1 MPYDLGTLL
10 NEMVAD
16 QTVPTI
22 ARNPAAQF
30 GRRGRR
36 YLGAEL
42 LPEMMVNE
50 NAYRE
55 EFVRY
60 RTVVANDGTRY
71 SPVQKKDGD
80 LIGSFLVELAHS
92 DIGRELS
99 GRQYDNLL
107 RYLQTNASME
117 AVASIT
123 NWLDTTVNLALVEN
137 NERMRWEAIVGA
149 SVALRGANAYAE
161 AVAYSNPSS
170 HRAAAGGTWSSDAYD
185 PFDDILAMV
194 DLLKGKGF
202 DVNRIITSQAVV
214 SILSGNDNIKA
225 RTGVAVINASGQITS
240 VSGRANLE
248 AINGSFARDGLP
260 PLETYDLLYRTSTGT
275 ARFMP
280 STVMVFACTTGR
292 DEIIDLGDDERTIRD
307 TLGYTAIGVPAGQ
320 PNPGRVIRMES
331 FSNKPPRIEAEGW
344 QASLPVIT
352 EPEAI
357 AVITGI
363 G

>member
-1 MPYDLGTLL
+1 MAFDLGTLL
-10 NEMVAD
+10 NEMAND
-16 QTVPTI
+16 TTVETV

-30 GRRGRR
+30 GRRTRR
-36 YLGAEL
+36 YVGAEL
-42 LPEMMVNE
+42 LPEITQTE

-71 SPVQKKDGD
+71 SPVQKKAGD

-137 NERMRWEAIVGA
+137 NERMRWEAIVAA
-149 SVALRGANAYAE
+149 SVALRGANEYAE
-161 AVAYSNPSS
+161 TVAYSNPTG
-170 HRAAAGGTWSSDAYD
+170 HRVSAGGTWSSDAYD
-185 PFDDILAMV
+185 PFDDIAAMV
-194 DLLKGKGF
+194 DFLKGKGYM
-202 DVNRIITSQAVV
+202 VNRIITSQSVV
-214 SILSGNDNIKA
+214 SILSANDNMKT
-225 RTGVAVINASGQITS
+225 RVGVAVVNASGQITS
-240 VSGRANLE
+240 AAGRASLD
-248 AINGSFARDGLP
+248 AMNGALSRDGLP
-260 PLETYDLLYRTSTGT
+260 TLETYDLLYRTSTGT
-275 ARFMP
+275 ARFLP
-280 STVMVFACTTGR
+280 SSVMVFACTSGR
-292 DEIIDLGDDERTIRD
+292 DDIIDLGDDERVLYD
-307 TLGYTAIGVPAGQ
+307 TLGYTGVGVPAGQ
-320 PNPGRVIRMES
+320 ATPGRVIRMEH

-344 QASLPVIT
+344 QVSLPVIT

-357 AVITGI
+357 GVINTI
-363 G
+363 A